1 MPGLQTR
8 CMGHSAGTAG
18 DQRNA
23 QKTFV
28 VHGSLEDEPRRAEAP
43 LDERNQTENQEP
55 ASTDEADVL
64 PQPPSAVRGGPAP
77 GTAPRPLTQFL
88 TCRILRLHHALDAQ
102 AVAIL
107 SDISGIGPGQWRVL
121 AMVGAGGVMTARGPA
136 RATGPDPA
144 FISRTVRS
152 LEDASLLWTARPD
165 ADRRVVTI
173 GLTAHGTEFYARTLP
188 FKQARQ
194 EALLEALSPD
204 ERDAIFRII
213 DALESAARRRKFT
226 A

>member
-1 MPGLQTR
+1 MSAIRLKIRNPPPQTKPMYFR
-8 CMGHSAGTAG
+8 SPLRLSAGA
-18 DQRNA
+18 
-23 QKTFV
+23 
-28 VHGSLEDEPRRAEAP
+28 RR
-43 LDERNQTENQEP
+43 P
-55 ASTDEADVL
+55 ARQDC
-64 PQPPSAVRGGPAP
+64 
-77 GTAPRPLTQFL
+77 PLTQFL
-88 TCRILRLHHALDAQ
+88 TCRILCLHHALDAQ

-121 AMVGAGGVMTARGPA
+121 AMVGAGGVMTARGLA
-136 RATGPDPA
+136 RATGLDPA

-173 GLTAHGTEFYARTLP
+173 GLTAHGTELYARTLS